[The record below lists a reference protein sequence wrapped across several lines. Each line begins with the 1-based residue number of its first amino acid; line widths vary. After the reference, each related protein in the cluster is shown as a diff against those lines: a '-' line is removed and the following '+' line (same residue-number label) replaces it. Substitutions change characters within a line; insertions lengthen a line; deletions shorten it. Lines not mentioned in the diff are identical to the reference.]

1 LVWGEVGAVFEPPPI
16 RDTNKDMDLK
26 GKNTLVVGLARTGV
40 ALARFLAEHGVKV
53 TVTDQAPAAELADPR
68 RDIADL
74 GIVEE
79 LGIPQPSCVTDYHLI
94 LLSPGVPPELPWLE
108 EARGGGVPVWGELEL
123 AGQFITIPIIAISG
137 TNGKTTTTTLV
148 GKFLEASGFAPLV
161 GGNIG
166 TPLIS
171 LLARQAD
178 HDFLVLEVSSFQLD
192 TAPHFHPQ
200 AAALLNITPDHL
212 DRYPDYAAYAAS
224 KANLFR
230 CQTSG
235 DLKVLNADDPLVRPL
250 NQGPARVLYFSTR
263 EALPTGAWLEDGAI
277 RVRLPRL
284 DEHFPLQDIL
294 LPGRHNLENIM
305 AALLLALDAGA
316 KPASCRAVLAEFR
329 GLPHRLEWVAQIGGV
344 DFYDDSKGTNVGAV
358 ERSLT
363 FFDRPVILIAGGR
376 DKDSDFSILSPLIR
390 QKVKALVLVGETK
403 EHLARVWDG
412 LAPIHLTADM
422 AEAVS
427 RSWEASRPGDVVL
440 LAPAC
445 ASFDMFRDYAHRGE
459 TFQQLVREVQHAAE
473 S

>member
-1 LVWGEVGAVFEPPPI
+1 
-16 RDTNKDMDLK
+16 MDLK

-40 ALARFLAEHGVKV
+40 ALARFLAEAGAKV
-53 TVTDQAPAAELADPR
+53 TVTDQAPASELADQR
-68 RDIADL
+68 RDLANF
-74 GIVEE
+74 GIVQE
-79 LGIPQPSCVTDYHLI
+79 LGVPHPSNMAQYDLI
-94 LLSPGVPPELPWLE
+94 LLSPGVPPEVPWLE
-108 EARGGGVPVWGELEL
+108 EARRVGVPVWGELEL
-123 AGQFITIPIIAISG
+123 AGHFITIPIMAISG
-137 TNGKTTTTTLV
+137 TNGKTTVTTLV
-148 GKFLEASGFAPLV
+148 GKLLEASSLKPLV

-171 LLARQAD
+171 LIARQAG

-212 DRYPDYAAYAAS
+212 DRYPDYAAYVAS
-224 KANLFR
+224 KAGLFR
-230 CQTSG
+230 CQTAA

-250 NQGPARVLYFSTR
+250 NQGPARVLCFSTQ
-263 EALPTGAWLEDGAI
+263 ETLPKGAWLEDGAI
-277 RVRLPRL
+277 RVNTAGL
-284 DEHFPLQDIL
+284 DERFPLQDIL
-294 LPGRHNLENIM
+294 LPGHHNLENIM

-316 KPASCRAVLAEFR
+316 DPGACREVLAGFR
-329 GLPHRLEWVAQIGGV
+329 GLPHRLEWVAEIGGV

-358 ERSLT
+358 ESSLA
-363 FFDRPVILIAGGR
+363 FFERPVILIAGGR
-376 DKDSDFSILSPLIR
+376 DKDSDFTLLSPLIR
-390 QKVKALVLVGETK
+390 EKVKALVLVGETR

-412 LAPIHLTADM
+412 LAPMYLTADM

-440 LAPAC
+440 LSPAC